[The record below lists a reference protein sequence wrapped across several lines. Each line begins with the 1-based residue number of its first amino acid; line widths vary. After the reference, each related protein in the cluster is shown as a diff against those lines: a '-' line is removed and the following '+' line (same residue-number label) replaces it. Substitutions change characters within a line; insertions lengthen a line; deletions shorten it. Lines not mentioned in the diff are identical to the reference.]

1 MVCGLSVLTLSVG
14 SQHILSARKK
24 DKAVSCPV
32 RCVCP
37 VPVTAAPCRMFPG
50 QPVMRQMEKQV
61 YITEEERAKC
71 QKVTDA
77 FAELYE
83 MEKIVVLDA
92 GRYGFVEL
100 KYYKPPHGFEEDATF
115 TDGRAL
121 FDALWQEWFNTTLYL
136 TAKKMQLDN
145 IIYEE
150 VFNCLSKEKQ
160 SSIIAKKADFARKAG
175 ITL

>member
-1 MVCGLSVLTLSVG
+1 
-14 SQHILSARKK
+14 
-24 DKAVSCPV
+24 
-32 RCVCP
+32 
-37 VPVTAAPCRMFPG
+37 
-50 QPVMRQMEKQV
+50 MEKQV
-61 YITEEERAKC
+61 YITGEERAKC
-71 QKVTDA
+71 QKVADA

-115 TDGRAL
+115 TDSRAL
-121 FDALWQEWFNTTLYL
+121 FNALWQEWFNTTLYL

-145 IIYEE
+145 ILYEG

-160 SSIIAKKADFARKAG
+160 SELIGRKADFAKKAG
-175 ITL
+175 ISL